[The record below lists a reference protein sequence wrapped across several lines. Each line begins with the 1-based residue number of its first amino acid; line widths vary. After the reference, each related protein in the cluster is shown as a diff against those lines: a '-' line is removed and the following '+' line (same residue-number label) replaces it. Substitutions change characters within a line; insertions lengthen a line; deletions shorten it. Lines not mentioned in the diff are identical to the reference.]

1 MVTITGSVGQKLHVV
16 LVKEATMDPII
27 NVDRVSWDRKSRYRI
42 LEHMAETSQD
52 LPVSL
57 ADPITGFAIVNCRK
71 IKRCV
76 DECILMKQVNV
87 LPGGH
92 QIVLSRKGSR

>member
-1 MVTITGSVGQKLHVV
+1 
-16 LVKEATMDPII
+16 MDPII
-27 NVDRVSWDRKSRYRI
+27 NVDRVSWYRKARYRI
-42 LEHMAETSQD
+42 LEHMAEISQD

-57 ADPITGFAIVNCRK
+57 ADPITGFAIVNCRE
-71 IKRCV
+71 IKRSV

-92 QIVLSRKGSR
+92 QIVPSREGSRRARGPD